1 VQTLT
6 SATTGDNVNT
16 NSSVQGALVDGRSTD
31 DTTPSLTGTLSA
43 VLGTNEVLAVYDGTT
58 RLGTATVTTTTWT
71 YTPTALSEGKHAFTA
86 RVENTA
92 TSLNGAFNT
101 TPFNVNV
108 MSAVTIDSVAD
119 DAGAVVGI
127 VAAGGTTDDTTPTLS
142 GTLTAA
148 LATGE
153 KVSIY
158 NGATKLGEATVNGT
172 SWSYT
177 PGTALAAG
185 TYSFIAKVEDA
196 AGTNV
201 LVASAARALTV
212 AIATAPTTTVQTL
225 TSATT
230 GDNVNTNS
238 SVQGA
243 LVDGRS
249 TDDTTPSLT
258 GTLSAALVTNEV
270 LAVYDGTTRLGTATV
285 TTTSWTYTTPALG
298 EGKHAFTA
306 RVENT
311 ITGLNGAFNTTA
323 FNVNVMSAVTIDSV
337 IDNVG
342 TVLGAVAA
350 GGVTDDTT
358 PTLSGTLKAVL
369 ATGEKVS
376 IYNGATKLG
385 EATVNGTSWSYTP
398 GTALAAGAYNFTA
411 KVENAAGTN
420 VLVASAAQALT
431 VVTTTTA
438 PTATL
443 TLTATDNNSG
453 TLSST
458 GTVTGA
464 LSNTRSTDET
474 RPTFSGAITGT
485 LAAGDVVVLYDG
497 DTRVTNPTVSGAT
510 WSYAPGTTYALGM
523 GLHNFK
529 ARVEN
534 TATGLKGAFSTA
546 LNVNIVGKLSIDR
559 VSDDVG
565 LIVGVV
571 ADGGTTDD
579 STPTITGTLSGALLS
594 GEKLSI
600 YNGATKLGQ
609 ATVNGTSW
617 SYTPG
622 TALAAGA
629 YSLTAKVEDASNN
642 VLLTSPTRALT
653 LAALSAPTPTTTVT
667 LASAATGD
675 NVATNGSV
683 QGVLVDGR
691 STDDNTANLA
701 GTLSA
706 ALGAG
711 EVVAVYDGATRL
723 GTAIVTTTTWTYTTL
738 VLGEGKH
745 VFTARVENT
754 ITGLNGQFNTTPF
767 NVNVVSAVT
776 IDSVADDVGTV
787 LGAVAAGGVT
797 DDNTPTLSGS
807 LKAALV
813 TGEKVVIY
821 NGASKLGEATVNGT
835 SWSYTPTLLAGS
847 YSLTAKVEDAAGNAL
862 VVSAARAL
870 TVDNSTNV
878 PAQTVKISGVADD
891 VVTNGSVSNATGTLV
906 STDDTTPSLSGT
918 TGALGGSEVVAVY
931 DTVNGVRVK
940 LGNATV
946 TGTFWSYT
954 PGTALA
960 AGTHQLSAVVEN
972 AASGLQGT
980 FSDAQTVKIHTGLS
994 VTLSDDVGTL
1004 TGTVATGGVTD
1015 DGMPTLS
1022 GVLTVDLARNEE
1034 LAVYDTINGIRS
1046 KLGTATLSGLNW
1058 NFTPSA
1064 NLANG
1069 LHSLQVMVQPVDD
1082 TSAKAGRVVSAPVAL
1097 TVDTS
1102 VSAPVQTVSILA
1114 VTDDV
1119 TTNGSVSN
1127 TTGTLVSTDD
1137 TTPTLS
1143 GKLTGLLVGAQVVGV
1158 YDTVNGN
1165 QVRLGTA
1172 TIDGTGTGWTFTP
1185 SSGLTAGTHQLSA
1198 LVENTANG
1206 LKGSF
1211 SAAQTLNIH
1220 TGLNVTLND
1229 DVGGLQGP
1237 VVSCM
1242 TDDRTPT
1249 LSGTLGV
1256 GLAAG
1261 EELAVYDTVNGVR
1274 TKLGTATFQGLNWS
1288 YTPTDLS
1295 YDIHKMDVMVQPTN
1309 DNSATAGRVV
1319 AASREFQVVTQGVT
1333 VTGVIDTGGPITG
1346 NLLQLDANGK
1356 PPSGSLPTVSYSD
1369 GPVYIE
1375 GALIADLTA
1384 TQKLGVFYLSTF
1396 LGFATVTG
1404 KQFSFAPDF
1413 TNLGYIVNFNLPLSF
1428 AIRDV
1433 DASNNVVDTFMPST
1447 PLTVRFQPLDTAV
1460 TTSGN
1465 VFSMSGRAYYNN
1477 NATLDLT
1484 AIGDATQGQAAQPA
1498 INKVDLTGAGNNTL
1512 KLNVSD
1518 VLAVT
1523 APDLFTTEFSK
1534 YLSVLGTGKSRM
1546 VVTGDAGDAVN
1557 MLGTGWTAQG
1567 ATVVDSTNNH
1577 SYSVYNNGSAQL
1589 LIDTLLTRQGAV
1601 L

>member
-1 VQTLT
+1 
-6 SATTGDNVNT
+6 
-16 NSSVQGALVDGRSTD
+16 
-31 DTTPSLTGTLSA
+31 
-43 VLGTNEVLAVYDGTT
+43 
-58 RLGTATVTTTTWT
+58 
-71 YTPTALSEGKHAFTA
+71 
-86 RVENTA
+86 
-92 TSLNGAFNT
+92 
-101 TPFNVNV
+101 
-108 MSAVTIDSVAD
+108 M
-119 DAGAVVGI
+119 
-127 VAAGGTTDDTTPTLS
+127 
-142 GTLTAA
+142 
-148 LATGE
+148 GE
-153 KVSIY
+153 
-158 NGATKLGEATVNGT
+158 
-172 SWSYT
+172 
-177 PGTALAAG
+177 
-185 TYSFIAKVEDA
+185 
-196 AGTNV
+196 
-201 LVASAARALTV
+201 
-212 AIATAPTTTVQTL
+212 
-225 TSATT
+225 
-230 GDNVNTNS
+230 
-238 SVQGA
+238 
-243 LVDGRS
+243 
-249 TDDTTPSLT
+249 
-258 GTLSAALVTNEV
+258 
-270 LAVYDGTTRLGTATV
+270 
-285 TTTSWTYTTPALG
+285 
-298 EGKHAFTA
+298 
-306 RVENT
+306 
-311 ITGLNGAFNTTA
+311 
-323 FNVNVMSAVTIDSV
+323 
-337 IDNVG
+337 
-342 TVLGAVAA
+342 
-350 GGVTDDTT
+350 
-358 PTLSGTLKAVL
+358 
-369 ATGEKVS
+369 
-376 IYNGATKLG
+376 
-385 EATVNGTSWSYTP
+385 
-398 GTALAAGAYNFTA
+398 
-411 KVENAAGTN
+411 
-420 VLVASAAQALT
+420 
-431 VVTTTTA
+431 
-438 PTATL
+438 
-443 TLTATDNNSG
+443 
-453 TLSST
+453 
-458 GTVTGA
+458 
-464 LSNTRSTDET
+464 
-474 RPTFSGAITGT
+474 
-485 LAAGDVVVLYDG
+485 
-497 DTRVTNPTVSGAT
+497 
-510 WSYAPGTTYALGM
+510 
-523 GLHNFK
+523 
-529 ARVEN
+529 
-534 TATGLKGAFSTA
+534 
-546 LNVNIVGKLSIDR
+546 
-559 VSDDVG
+559 
-565 LIVGVV
+565 
-571 ADGGTTDD
+571 
-579 STPTITGTLSGALLS
+579 
-594 GEKLSI
+594 
-600 YNGATKLGQ
+600 

-642 VLLTSPTRALT
+642 VLLTSPARALT

-723 GTAIVTTTTWTYTTL
+723 GTATVTTTSWTYTTPGL
-738 VLGEGKH
+738 SEGKH
-745 VFTARVENT
+745 ALTARVENT
-754 ITGLNGQFNTTPF
+754 ITGLNGSASSAF
-767 NVNVVSAVT
+767 NVNVVTGFYIS
-776 IDSVADDVGTV
+776 SVSDDAGTV
-787 LGAVAAGGVT
+787 QGAVAAGGVT
-797 DDNTPTLSGS
+797 DDNTPTLSGT
-807 LKAALV
+807 LTATLA

-821 NGASKLGEATVNGT
+821 NGTSKLGEATVNGT

-870 TVDNSTNV
+870 TVDNSTSV
-878 PAQTVKISGVADD
+878 PAQTVSILVVADD
-891 VVTNGSVSNATGTLV
+891 VVTNGSVSNTTGTLV

-918 TGALGGSEVVAVY
+918 LNGALVGSEVVAVY

-946 TGTFWSYT
+946 SGTFWSYT

-972 AASGLQGT
+972 AASGLQGS
-980 FSDAQTVKIHTGLS
+980 FSVAQTVKIHTGLS

-1022 GVLTVDLARNEE
+1022 GVLTVDLAQNEE

-1185 SSGLTAGTHQLSA
+1185 SSGLTAGAHQLSA
-1198 LVENTANG
+1198 VVENTANG

-1211 SAAQTLNIH
+1211 SAAQTVNIH

-1274 TKLGTATFQGLNWS
+1274 TKLGTATLDGLNWS
-1288 YTPTDLS
+1288 YTPTALS
-1295 YDIHKMDVMVQPTN
+1295 YDIHKMDVMVQPAN

-1356 PPSGSLPTVSYSD
+1356 SVTANSTVSTSD

-1384 TQKLGVFYLSTF
+1384 TQKLGVYFYSTL

-1404 KQFSFAPDF
+1404 KQFSYTPDF
-1413 TNLGYIVNFNLPLSF
+1413 TNLGYSGQFTLALSF

-1447 PLTVRFQPLDTAV
+1447 PLTVRFQQLDTAV
-1460 TTSGN
+1460 TATAG
-1465 VFSMSGRAYYNN
+1465 VFSMSGRANNN

-1484 AIGDATQGQAAQPA
+1484 AIGDVTQGQLTQPA

-1557 MLGTGWTAQG
+1557 VLGTGWTAQG